1 MKRFLQ
7 LFSMLLLVLLPFSQ
21 FVQAEKS
28 AYSDIYILITDGII
42 NTNQQ
47 NEQAVNEAIAEISA
61 KWSAVSSDQKKE
73 KDAADAAMQAVLAA
87 QTPEQRLKAF
97 SDLSKAISALDLAE
111 NPIDVVAE
119 REKFQMK
126 YSPFMKQWEE
136 AYASGD
142 LVKISEAYKMLD
154 VKWNQYEQ
162 PVRSQSIGLYG
173 KIETQMAFMRIA
185 LANEIPDTALANS
198 YYETMKSYIELFLSG
213 EDIVVED
220 QGYSLQ
226 TLVNLINDAL
236 KAIDQGDHKT
246 ASAALTEFI
255 IVWPNVEIE
264 VSTRN
269 GSLYT
274 VLESKIPILVSQLIQ
289 TTPDTDAIVEEL
301 QTYKTEIQLLQ
312 DHDGYTF
319 WDSALILLRE
329 GLEAILI
336 IMVLVSFLKR
346 SNQERMVK
354 WIYTGAAAG
363 VLLSVA
369 AAVALSYV
377 FNALTAAT
385 SREMIEGWIG
395 LAAAV
400 MMIGVG
406 IWLHNKSSVQS
417 WNAYLSKQMGNAIST
432 GSIISMASI
441 SFLSVFREGA
451 ETILFY
457 AGIIPKMETFDFILG
472 IVVALVILVI
482 VAFVLFKLSV
492 KIPIHRFF
500 FVATIFIYVLAFKI
514 IGTSIHTLQLTNVF
528 PTTVIHEL
536 PVISA
541 IGFYPTVETISGQA
555 ILCLIWAFVSWR
567 QRKK

>member
-7 LFSMLLLVLLPFSQ
+7 VCSLIILFVYSSSHI
-21 FVQAEKS
+21 VQAANS
-28 AYSDIYILITDGII
+28 AYSDIYILITDGLI
-42 NTNQQ
+42 NTKQN
-47 NEQAVNEAIAEISA
+47 NEQLANEAIAEINTI
-61 KWSAVSSDQKKE
+61 WSTIRSDQKKE
-73 KDAADAAMQAVLAA
+73 KDLADEAMQAVIDAETA
-87 QTPEQRLKAF
+87 ERRIEAF
-97 SDLSKAISALDLAE
+97 SALSKAISALDLAE

-136 AYASGD
+136 AFASGD
-142 LVKISEAYKMLD
+142 LVKIKEAYKMLD

-173 KIETQMAFMRIA
+173 KIENQMAFMRIA
-185 LANEIPDTALANS
+185 LANEVPDTSLANS
-198 YYETMKSYIELFLSG
+198 YYEAMKSYIELFLSG

-226 TLVNLINDAL
+226 TLVDFINDAL
-236 KAIDQGDHKT
+236 KAIDEGNNEA

-274 VLESKIPILVSQLIQ
+274 ILESKLPILVSELMQKK
-289 TTPDTDAIVEEL
+289 PDVDSIIEEL

-312 DHDGYTF
+312 EHDSYSF

-363 VLLSVA
+363 ILLSVA
-369 AAVALSYV
+369 AAVALSYL

-395 LAAAV
+395 LIAAV

-432 GSIISMASI
+432 GSLISMASI

-457 AGIIPKMETFDFILG
+457 AGIIPKMEMFDFILG
-472 IVVALVILVI
+472 IVVALIILVI

-541 IGFYPTVETISGQA
+541 IGFYPTIETMSGQA
-555 ILCLIWAFVSWR
+555 VLLMIWAFISWK
-567 QRKK
+567 QRKH

>member
-1 MKRFLQ
+1 MKHFLQ
-7 LFSMLLLVLLPFSQ
+7 VFSLCIFFVLSSNA
-21 FVQAEKS
+21 VQAATS
-28 AYSDIYILITDGII
+28 AYSEIYVLITDGLIGAKQ
-42 NTNQQ
+42 N
-47 NEQAVNEAIAEISA
+47 NEQVVNDAIAEITVIWA
-61 KWSAVSSDQKKE
+61 TMSSDQKKE
-73 KDAADAAMQAVLAA
+73 KDAADAALQAVVDA
-87 QTPEQRLKAF
+87 QTTDERTEAF
-97 SDLSKAISALDLAE
+97 SNLSKAISALDLAE
-111 NPIDVVAE
+111 NPIDVVGE
-119 REKFQMK
+119 REKFEMK
-126 YSPFMKQWEE
+126 YRPFMKQWEE

-142 LVKISEAYKMLD
+142 LQRIHEAYKMLD

-173 KIETQMAFMRIA
+173 KIENQMAFMRIA
-185 LANEIPDTALANS
+185 LANEVPDTSLANS
-198 YYETMKSYIELFLSG
+198 YYEAMKSYIELFLSG
-213 EDIVVED
+213 EDFVVED

-236 KAIDQGDHKT
+236 KAIDNQDNEA

-269 GSLYT
+269 GSLYN
-274 VLESKIPILVSQLIQ
+274 VLESKLPILVSQLMQIN
-289 TTPDTDAIVEEL
+289 PDNDAIVTEL
-301 QTYKTEIQLLQ
+301 QKYKTEIQLLQ
-312 DHDGYTF
+312 DHDSYTF

-354 WIYTGAAAG
+354 WIYTGAVAG

-369 AAVALSYV
+369 AAVALSYL

-395 LAAAV
+395 LAAAM

-406 IWLHNKSSVQS
+406 IWLHNKSSVES
-417 WNAYLSKQMGNAIST
+417 WNAYLSKQMGSAMST
-432 GSIISMASI
+432 GSVISMASI

-457 AGIIPKMETFDFILG
+457 AGIIPKMEMFDFALG
-472 IVVALVILVI
+472 IVVALVILII

-500 FVATIFIYVLAFKI
+500 FVATIFIYILAFKI

-528 PTTVIHEL
+528 PTTIIHEL

-541 IGFYPTVETISGQA
+541 IGFYPTVETMSGQV
-555 ILCLIWAFVSWR
+555 ILLLVWAFISWK